1 MSNRL
6 RFLARSRPR
15 ALSGLGTAIGRAARR
30 VALASVDYETAARAS
45 RWPWQPLQRH

>member
-6 RFLARSRPR
+6 RFLTPSRPW
-15 ALSGLGTAIGRAARR
+15 ALSGLGTAIGRAARC
-30 VALASVDYETAARAS
+30 VASVSVDYETAARAS